1 MINKN
6 KGITLIALIVTIII
20 LLIISGI
27 GVLMLTGDNGIL
39 NKASTA
45 KKESDKSGE
54 VENNRLGQYNE
65 YVDNYTTRGTTSGT
79 PLKAG
84 EMIFAYGNP
93 RICRYNGNN
102 AMEFF
107 RNKVWNILYIT

>member
-6 KGITLIALIVTIII
+6 KGITLIALIITVII

-27 GVLMLTGDNGIL
+27 GIAMITGDNGIL

-45 KKESDKSGE
+45 KKESDKSSE

-65 YVDNYTTRGTTSGT
+65 YLDNYTTRGTTSGT
-79 PLKAG
+79 ALKAG
-84 EMIFAYGNP
+84 EMIFSYGNP
-93 RICRYNGNN
+93 RICRYNGDNF
-102 AMEFF
+102 MEFF
-107 RNKVWNILYIT
+107 RSKVWHIFYRG

>member
-1 MINKN
+1 MTNKN

-27 GVLMLTGDNGIL
+27 GIAMITGDNGIL
-39 NKASTA
+39 NKVSTA
-45 KKESDKSGE
+45 KKESDQSSE

-65 YVDNYTTRGTTSGT
+65 YVDNYTTRGITTGT
-79 PLKAG
+79 ALKTG

-93 RICRYNGNN
+93 RICRYDGNN

-107 RNKVWNILYIT
+107 RNKVWNILYIS